1 MKIFIIILS
10 FFVILSFQAKLI
22 SIDIQINNN
31 EIYTIQNKDDDTN
44 FSFDENININFL
56 PPKILEL
63 LIQTFINN
71 NIMDNCFN
79 SKLNEYLEFY
89 CTRNTSNKDITNIK
103 LNFIFDKCRKVI
115 DISDLYSRKN
125 NFYFFKLYSKEN
137 LKNNNLRFLVS
148 NNETE
153 GKNES
158 NNKTN
163 ANHSEQGLNEN
174 KGKSGIGWLGIS
186 LIILLSLIVIYVI
199 YVGFRYYRRK
209 KYQNPSFYYKIT
221 EEMFDDITP
230 IE

>member
-22 SIDIQINNN
+22 SIDMQINNN
-31 EIYTIQNKDDDTN
+31 EIYTIQTKDDNTN

-103 LNFIFDKCRKVI
+103 LNFIFDKRRKVI

-137 LKNNNLRFLVS
+137 LINNNLRFLVS

>member
-22 SIDIQINNN
+22 SIDMQINNN
-31 EIYTIQNKDDDTN
+31 EIYTIQTKDDDTN

-56 PPKILEL
+56 PPEILEL

-137 LKNNNLRFLVS
+137 SINNNLRFLVS

>member
-22 SIDIQINNN
+22 SIDMQINNN
-31 EIYTIQNKDDDTN
+31 EIYTIQTKDDDTN

-103 LNFIFDKCRKVI
+103 LNFIFDKCSKVL

-125 NFYFFKLYSKEN
+125 NFYFFKLYTKEN
-137 LKNNNLRFLVS
+137 LINNNLRFLVS

>member
-22 SIDIQINNN
+22 SIDMQINNN
-31 EIYTIQNKDDDTN
+31 EIYTIQTKDDDTN

-56 PPKILEL
+56 PPKILDL
-63 LIQTFINN
+63 LKQTFINN

-125 NFYFFKLYSKEN
+125 NFYFFKLYTKEN
-137 LKNNNLRFLVS
+137 LINNNLRFLVS

>member
-22 SIDIQINNN
+22 SIDMQINNN
-31 EIYTIQNKDDDTN
+31 EIYTIQTKDDDTN

-103 LNFIFDKCRKVI
+103 LNFIFDKCSKVL

-137 LKNNNLRFLVS
+137 LINNNLRFLVS

>member
-31 EIYTIQNKDDDTN
+31 EIYTIQTKDDDTN

-137 LKNNNLRFLVS
+137 LINNNLRFLVS

>member
-22 SIDIQINNN
+22 SIDMQINNN
-31 EIYTIQNKDDDTN
+31 EIYTIQTKDDDTN

-63 LIQTFINN
+63 FIQTFINN

-137 LKNNNLRFLVS
+137 LINNNLRFLVS

>member
-22 SIDIQINNN
+22 SIDMQINNN
-31 EIYTIQNKDDDTN
+31 EIYTIQTKDDDTN

-103 LNFIFDKCRKVI
+103 LNFIFDKCRKVL

-137 LKNNNLRFLVS
+137 LINNNLRFLVS